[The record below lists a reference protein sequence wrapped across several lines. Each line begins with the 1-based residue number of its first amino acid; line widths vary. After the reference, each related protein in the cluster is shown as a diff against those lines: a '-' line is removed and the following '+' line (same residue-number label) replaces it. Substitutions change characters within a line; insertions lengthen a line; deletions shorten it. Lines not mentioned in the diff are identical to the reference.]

1 MFIIFTMINMF
12 IMFVMFITFIT
23 FKFFT
28 RVIMGNDYVDCAH
41 WLNEL
46 KIADLT
52 QRRYKVITNMA
63 LKIAKHQKVREMLPL
78 RKELRDLKRRHTEKY
93 EGWKATHRDLKHQ
106 QFLTC

>member
-1 MFIIFTMINMF
+1 
-12 IMFVMFITFIT
+12 
-23 FKFFT
+23 
-28 RVIMGNDYVDCAH
+28 MGNDYVDCAH

-63 LKIAKHQKVREMLPL
+63 LKIVKHQKVREMLPL

-93 EGWKATHRDLKHQ
+93 EGWKANTQRPKASAIPYMLKWLNKHDYEERKWC
-106 QFLTC
+106 TMEE